1 MSTLPATLPTT
12 LAANPRLDRWVSFLP
27 DGFVR
32 IATGKVEYGQ
42 GAMTAIAQIGAEE
55 LDVTMAQV
63 RAQEPSTLQA
73 PNEGLTVGSM
83 SVEMSGASVRQAC
96 AEVRALF
103 LGAAAAKLNCT
114 VDALS
119 VRDGAILRDG
129 APTGETYWTLAGAVD
144 LARDADGARGAPKAV
159 SAYRLVGRESARV
172 DLPAKVFGGAFLH
185 DIALP
190 GMMHARVLRQPSPG
204 AKLKALDEAAVK
216 RAAKGGVAIWR
227 NQDFVAFLSDDEAV
241 ARRAHEAAVQ
251 RAEWEGGRT
260 LASGVSEAVSLRDAE
275 SELYETGAP
284 KGEPSN
290 RRRVTARYS
299 KPYLAH
305 GSMGPSCAIALYDG
319 ARLTLWVH
327 SQGVFPIRAMIA
339 RGLGLDE
346 SVIDVRHE
354 QGPGNYGHNGADDA
368 AFDAAVLAMAHP
380 GKPIR
385 VMWRRE
391 DEFAH
396 APVGTAMD
404 IELTAELDEAGRIAD
419 YTAEI
424 WSGRHTNRGRALAE
438 RALPPAPPSPPPP
451 VPVGVAAPGGM
462 MRFSGA
468 LLNARPSY
476 DIGASRVIE
485 HEVTRTPVR
494 TSSLRGLGGPPNEY
508 AGECFVDE
516 LADAV
521 GEDPLAYRLN
531 MMSDPRSRRVLMRA
545 AELAQWPKR
554 GERGTG
560 RGLGLAF
567 CIHRNRG
574 AYVACV
580 ADVTVET
587 EIRLNKIWCVAD
599 AGLIVNPDGAKNQ
612 IEGGI
617 IMAASWLLKEQV
629 KLGGHGIE
637 TTTWDDYPILRF
649 DEVPELV
656 VELIHAPDKPAMGVG
671 EISSGPAMAAIG
683 NAVAHALGARVRDLP
698 MTRERVAAA
707 LLA

>member
-1 MSTLPATLPTT
+1 MSTLPAT

-27 DGFVR
+27 NGRVR

-63 RAQEPSTLQA
+63 SAEEPSTLG

-96 AEVRALF
+96 AEVRALI
-103 LGAAAAKLNCT
+103 LAAAAAKLKCSA
-114 VDALS
+114 DALT
-119 VRDGAILRDG
+119 VGDGAILRDG
-129 APTGETYWTLAGAVD
+129 KPTGETYWTLAAAVD
-144 LARDADGARGAPKAV
+144 LARDADGERAAPKPA
-159 SAYRLVGRESARV
+159 STYTLVGQEAARV
-172 DLPAKVFGGAFLH
+172 DLPAKVFGGAFIH

-190 GMMHARVLRQPSPG
+190 GMLHARVLRQPSPG
-204 AKLKALDEAAVK
+204 AKLKALDEAAIK
-216 RAAKGGVAIWR
+216 RAAKGDVAIWR
-227 NQDFVAFLSDDEAV
+227 NQDFVAFLSADEAA
-241 ARRAHEAAVQ
+241 ARRAHEAALQ

-260 LASGVSEAVSLRDAE
+260 IPAGVSEAASLRDAE
-275 SELYETGAP
+275 SEQFDTGAP
-284 KGEPSN
+284 KAEPSN
-290 RRRVTARYS
+290 RRRITARYS
-299 KPYLAH
+299 KPYIAH
-305 GSMGPSCAIALYDG
+305 GSMGPSCGIAQFKDG
-319 ARLTLWVH
+319 RLTMWVH
-327 SQGVFPIRAMIA
+327 SQGVFPIRGTIA
-339 RGLGLDE
+339 RGLGVDE
-346 SVIDVRHE
+346 TLIDVRHE
-354 QGPGNYGHNGADDA
+354 QGPGNYGHNGSDDA

-380 GKPIR
+380 GAPIR
-385 VMWRRE
+385 VLWPRE

-404 IELTAELDEAGRIAD
+404 IELTAELDEQGRIAD

-451 VPVGVAAPGGM
+451 APIGVAGGGM

-476 DIGASRVIE
+476 DIGPSRVIE

-508 AGECFVDE
+508 AGECFMDE
-516 LADAV
+516 LADAA
-521 GEDPLAYRLN
+521 GEDPLAFRLN
-531 MMSDPRSRRVLMRA
+531 MLSDPRSRRVLMRA
-545 AELAQWPKR
+545 AELAEWPKR

-560 RGLGLAF
+560 QGLGLSF

-580 ADVTVET
+580 AAVTVET
-587 EIRLNKIWCVAD
+587 EIKLDKIWCVAD

-637 TTTWDDYPILRF
+637 STTWDDYPILRF
-649 DEVPELV
+649 DEIPELV
-656 VELIHAPDKPAMGVG
+656 VELIPAQDKPPMGVG

-683 NAVAHALGARVRDLP
+683 NAVAHALGARIRELP